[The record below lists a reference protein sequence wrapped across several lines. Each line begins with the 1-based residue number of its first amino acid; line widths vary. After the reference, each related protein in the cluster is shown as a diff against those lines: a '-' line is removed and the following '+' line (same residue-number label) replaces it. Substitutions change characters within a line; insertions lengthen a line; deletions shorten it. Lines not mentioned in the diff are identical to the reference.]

1 MKNKT
6 KRGCLPVVKENY
18 NFIIQTNKHTHTHS
32 CLGGGA
38 EEIKSTHPTVN
49 LTSHPTEHTGG
60 VLLCPQPAEINEI
73 AA

>member
-1 MKNKT
+1 MEKK

-18 NFIIQTNKHTHTHS
+18 NFIIQTNKRTHS

-38 EEIKSTHPTVN
+38 EEIKSTHPTVS
-49 LTSHPTEHTGG
+49 LTSHPAEHTGG